1 MKDRIIDIMNYLQ
14 MKPTSFANAT
24 NIKLA
29 TLSQILNGRNNPSLE
44 VVTKIRTAFPFLS
57 YDWMISGEGEMC
69 KEQPTLPFMDG
80 TSPMNPDENREFPT
94 ERTDGAENRKDFA
107 PYHPQEHAKAAEI
120 EEIRYIERPAKK
132 IKEIKIFYDD
142 DTYETFVPQK

>member
-1 MKDRIIDIMNYLQ
+1 MKDRIIEFMNYLQ
-14 MKPTSFANAT
+14 MKPSSFANAT

-44 VVTKIRTAFPFLS
+44 VVTKIRTAFPYLS
-57 YDWMISGEGEMC
+57 YDWMISGEGPMC
-69 KEQPTLPFMDG
+69 KEEPTLPFDENG
-80 TSPMNPDENREFPT
+80 GFKTDENREFT
-94 ERTDGAENRKDFA
+94 AERTDDTENRKDFV
-107 PYHPQEHAKAAEI
+107 PYQPQDQGKSAVT

-132 IKEIKIFYDD
+132 IREIKIFFDD

>member
-1 MKDRIIDIMNYLQ
+1 MKDRIIEFMNYLQ
-14 MKPTSFANAT
+14 MKPSSFANAT

-44 VVTKIRTAFPFLS
+44 VVTKIRTAFPYLS
-57 YDWMISGEGEMC
+57 YDWMISGEGPMC
-69 KEQPTLPFMDG
+69 KEEPTLPFDENG
-80 TSPMNPDENREFPT
+80 GFKTDENREFT
-94 ERTDGAENRKDFA
+94 AERTDDTENRKDFA
-107 PYHPQEHAKAAEI
+107 PYQPQDQGKSAVT

-132 IKEIKIFYDD
+132 IREIKIFFDD